1 MSCLPKIILL
11 ADIGQLLKD
20 IEIWSTYDHLRIVR
34 ESTRTDANQG
44 IVALAF
50 AESGAVDVCS
60 EEAHGGENSRVK
72 CGLMKVS
79 AQLREHTLWYR
90 IHGRPNIG
98 DCLVS

>member
-1 MSCLPKIILL
+1 ML
-11 ADIGQLLKD
+11 AYVGQLLKEV
-20 IEIWSTYDHLRIVR
+20 EIWSTYDHLRLVR
-34 ESTRTDANQG
+34 ESSRADANEG

-50 AESGAVDVCS
+50 AEGGAVDICS

-79 AQLREHTLWYR
+79 TQVGEYTLWYR

-98 DCLVS
+98 ECLVS